1 MDFSILYFNL
11 CSINQ
16 SCKAFWFDFD
26 FLHAYISCF
35 LNLVVGV
42 SSVKYKGNICGNI
55 KYTSCRWENTRAKNV
70 IGSHLCSL
78 HFYFPMRVW
87 GGGESAL
94 LLTFHTFYG
103 CIFRGRGVLYL
114 LYVGRGAVLIL
125 HTCLT
130 CIALYISNGGA
141 ISNTIPH

>member
-26 FLHAYISCF
+26 FLHISCF

-70 IGSHLCSL
+70 IGPHLCSL

-87 GGGESAL
+87 RGGGKP

-103 CIFRGRGVLYL
+103 CIFRGGVY
-114 LYVGRGAVLIL
+114 
-125 HTCLT
+125 
-130 CIALYISNGGA
+130 CIYFML
-141 ISNTIPH
+141 